1 MKPFAP
7 ALAALLAFLVA
18 GPAAAADTKT
28 PPPDVPATVTPE
40 PPASDSPCTGTLTGT
55 VSANFTCTVKVTK
68 KDGTVG
74 FVITPVGKVK
84 GLKRFPPVTFAIQAP
99 ITVQT
104 YAHRD
109 LVSASAS
116 VETSD
121 GKKLAASGKLADRGD
136 LEVQVGSMEM
146 SPGRHPLTQMHV
158 HAHLVPASAT
168 DKAEIQ
174 LDLQLETTW

>member
-1 MKPFAP
+1 MKPIV
-7 ALAALLAFLVA
+7 AALLALLAA
-18 GPAAAADTKT
+18 GPAAAADAKA

-40 PPASDSPCTGTLTGT
+40 PSASDSPCTGTLTGT
-55 VSANFTCTVKVTK
+55 VTANFSCTVKVTK
-68 KDGTVG
+68 KNGTVG
-74 FVITPVGKVK
+74 FEVTPVGKVK
-84 GLKRFPPVTFAIQAP
+84 GLKRFPPVTFVIQAP
-99 ITVQT
+99 VTVQT

-158 HAHLVPASAT
+158 HAHLVPVSAK

-174 LDLQLETTW
+174 LDVQLETTW